1 MPPRVL
7 KNKMYMQVYNYTLIH
22 EPGASNPIDYMSRHR
37 LQIEPN
43 MKIEESTR
51 ETELFNNA
59 VVHAHVPDALTIAE
73 IECATK
79 VNPEMIELKL
89 TITQGY
95 IHDRQKHASII
106 STNYLFLIMLFFVEV
121 ELSYKRNYKIKQ

>member
-37 LQIEPN
+37 LQIERN

-51 ETELFNNA
+51 ETEFFNNA

-73 IECATK
+73 IECASK
-79 VNPEMIELKL
+79 VNSEMIELKL

-95 IHDRQKHASII
+95 IHDRQKTRFNHI
-106 STNYLFLIMLFFVEV
+106 NK
-121 ELSYKRNYKIKQ
+121 LSV